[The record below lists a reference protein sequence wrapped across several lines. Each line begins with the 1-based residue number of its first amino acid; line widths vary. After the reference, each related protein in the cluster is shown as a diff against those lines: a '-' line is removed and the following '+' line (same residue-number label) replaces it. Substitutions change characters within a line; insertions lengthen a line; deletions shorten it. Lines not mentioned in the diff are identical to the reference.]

1 MSPAMLFG
9 TAGDHIE
16 VVIGLLLG
24 VLLVLWA
31 LVAVVQWIKTTPW
44 KRSGPP
50 AEEVQTAG
58 KVMGDSDRSRDVP
71 NDLPRFAVR

>member
-24 VLLVLWA
+24 FLVVLWA
-31 LVAVVQWIKTTPW
+31 LISLAQWLKTTPW
-44 KRSGPP
+44 KRNGAP
-50 AEEVQTAG
+50 ANDDQVTRGNIDDDQHPA
-58 KVMGDSDRSRDVP
+58 DAPRS
-71 NDLPRFAVR
+71 LPRLVAG